1 MHSHLFQ
8 MTSSLANND
17 AFDVDSLYGGP
28 YSWFNQEGLPINKQ
42 IPRGDQVI
50 AIIAGQ
56 TINDPFDG
64 SPNVLINADMAGAGN
79 ANLTLTLQGARNV
92 QGKTLTIAA
101 APTGDGG
108 VRFLFINLPAGFV
121 FAYTGSVVPLALT
134 HLRFPTGSASCIKLV
149 FMRDNATVQVQGDVT
164 GYTFS

>member
-1 MHSHLFQ
+1 
-8 MTSSLANND
+8 MTSPLANND

-28 YSWFNQEGLPINKQ
+28 NSWFNQEGLPINKQ

-50 AIIAGQ
+50 ALTAGE
-56 TINDPFDG
+56 TLNDTFDG
-64 SPNVLINADMAGAGN
+64 SPNVLVNANMAGAGN
-79 ANLTLTLQGARNV
+79 ANLTLTLQGARNL
-92 QGKTLTIAA
+92 QGKTLTIAV

-108 VRFLFINLPAGFV
+108 VRFVFINLPAGFV
-121 FAYTGSVVPLALT
+121 FAYTGSGVPLALT

-149 FMRDNATVQVQGDVT
+149 FMRENAVVQVQGDVT